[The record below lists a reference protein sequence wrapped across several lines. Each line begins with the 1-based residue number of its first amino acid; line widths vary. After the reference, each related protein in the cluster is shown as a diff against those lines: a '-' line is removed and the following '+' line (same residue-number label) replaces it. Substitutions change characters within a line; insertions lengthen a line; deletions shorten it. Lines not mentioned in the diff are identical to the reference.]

1 MLQART
7 SDPPPATR
15 GDPVR
20 VMIAEDSA
28 VARGLMARWL
38 EQDGEVRV
46 VRSVG
51 DGAQAVSQLKASGAE
66 VVILDIDMPVMTGLE
81 ALPKLLAECPNIKV
95 VISSTLTRRNAQ
107 VSLKA
112 LSLGAADYIT
122 KPETTRGV
130 TSSEDFRREL
140 VEKVKAFGAIAR
152 GFKAGRLQPIL
163 SSAPPVRETSAAIV
177 TRPLSAAQPAVIG
190 IGSSTGGPQALQQLI
205 GALGSAVDMPIV
217 ITQHMPATFT
227 AILAEQ
233 LGKISQRHAAEAE
246 DGQPLEAGRIYVAPG
261 GRHLIVERS
270 HARPVARLSDEPPEN
285 FCRPSVDPMF
295 RSLAAVYG
303 NAALCVVLTGM
314 GHDGREGARAVAA
327 AGGSIIVQDQP
338 TSVVWGMPGA
348 VAEAG
353 LASAVLPLGEI
364 APALIALTNGKP
376 S

>member
-1 MLQART
+1 
-7 SDPPPATR
+7 
-15 GDPVR
+15 
-20 VMIAEDSA
+20 MIAEDSA
-28 VARGLMARWL
+28 VTRGLMARWL

-46 VRSVG
+46 VRCVG
-51 DGAQAVSQLKASGAE
+51 DGAQAVGQLKASGAE

-81 ALPKLLAECPNIKV
+81 ALPKLLAQCPNVKV

-107 VSLKA
+107 VSLRA

-140 VEKVKAFGAIAR
+140 VEKVKALGAIAR
-152 GFKAGRLQPIL
+152 GFKAGRLQSIL
-163 SSAPPVRETSAAIV
+163 ASVAPSREPTAPIV
-177 TRPLSAAQPAVIG
+177 TRPMSGAQPAIIG
-190 IGSSTGGPQALQQLI
+190 IGSSTGGPQALQQLM
-205 GALGSAVDMPIV
+205 GALGPAVDVPIV
-217 ITQHMPATFT
+217 IAQHMPATFT

-233 LGKISQRHAAEAE
+233 LGRVSHRHAAEATE
-246 DGQPLEAGRIYVAPG
+246 GEALEAGRIYVAPG

-270 HARPVARLSDEPPEN
+270 HGCPVARLSDEAPEN
-285 FCRPSVDPMF
+285 FCRPSVDPLF

-303 NAALCVVLTGM
+303 NSALCVVLTGM
-314 GHDGREGARAVAA
+314 GHDGREGARAIAA

-338 TSVVWGMPGA
+338 TSIVWGRPGA

-364 APALIALTNGKP
+364 AAALIALTNGKIR
-376 S
+376 